1 MKKNNPIPDVIVYKD
16 NAGSDIFS
24 DETYIT
30 TGLGGEGHRLRNY
43 VVISALNNSTFTK
56 QQKEIIRKQFNKV
69 SKEYDSEIEE
79 IKFSKTYALIKIRV
93 SVEVALQEVVDEG
106 MISCNAAEEFLRF
119 HFYCTNV
126 QKPTKKV
133 IKDYLYEITEKKQ
146 INQNKSF

>member
-1 MKKNNPIPDVIVYKD
+1 MFKKKFY
-16 NAGSDIFS
+16 SC
-24 DETYIT
+24 
-30 TGLGGEGHRLRNY
+30 
-43 VVISALNNSTFTK
+43 
-56 QQKEIIRKQFNKV
+56 IIRK
-69 SKEYDSEIEE
+69 SSDA

>member
-1 MKKNNPIPDVIVYKD
+1 MGIKMKKNNPIPDVIVYKD

-43 VVISALNNSTFTK
+43 VVISTLNNNPLTK
-56 QQKEIIRKQFNKV
+56 QQRDIIRKQFSEV
-69 SKEYDSEIEE
+69 SKKHDSRIEE
-79 IKFSKTYALIKIRV
+79 TKFSKNYALIKILV
-93 SVEVALQEVVDEG
+93 SVEVALQDVIDEG
-106 MISCNAAEEFLRF
+106 MNSCDAVEKFLRF

-133 IKDYLYEITEKKQ
+133 IKDYLHEITEKKA
-146 INQNKSF
+146 N